1 MPSLS
6 AGASVLPDMSVNR
19 TSNSG
24 LETSVMNELDQTPL
38 DEVEK
43 DGSER
48 MTRDTEVEAI
58 FERGVGSLDQYEET
72 KDQARL
78 TEAISELQKAV
89 DLATEEYLELPKV
102 FGELGVA
109 YTWRYRQSRD
119 PADISGAVSAEKQ
132 AVLLTPDGDLR
143 LPARLGNLAH
153 TLSSRFSALG
163 DLSDLDEAISVG
175 LRAVELTPEGE
186 PNLPTRLSHLGVSY
200 TCRFEQTG
208 SLSDIAMSISLQQR
222 AVHLTQREILISPCD
237 PSDVSE
243 AIAAHRKA
251 VELTPEGDPGLRKSL
266 NNLAVA
272 CNRRFTITGDSTAL
286 SEAISAQRKAVD
298 LTLESHPEL
307 PATLNNLGVLYRH
320 RFGMTNDLSDIDDS
334 ISVLQRGVQLTPKGH
349 GNLPGRLSN
358 LGNSYVTRFEHTGDL
373 SDIAKAI
380 SVQRQAVEAT
390 PEGHAER
397 LMALSNL
404 GGSYTE
410 RCHHTG
416 SMEDFDEAIANLKA
430 AATYS
435 FGSPHRRLN
444 AARSWARM
452 SIRHTQEW
460 ENILPA
466 FDTVIHLVALVAGLE
481 KTVESRYTLL
491 RNVQGLA
498 SNAAAAACSF
508 DKVGQALEWL
518 EQGRCLVWGQ
528 LGSLR
533 TPLGDLHRVD
543 TELAERIEDVS
554 IRLQTAGGQG
564 SLHPDMP
571 LSEKMALEDNA
582 RRHLNLA
589 NEWEDLLKA
598 VRSRPGFETFL
609 QPPACSALLHHIP
622 ESGAIVVIN
631 VEPVRCDAFALIH
644 GSSEPVHIELP
655 GFSLEKAQK
664 YRKDLG
670 MQLRLRGL
678 RVREGEG
685 TMGEPPERA
694 IGFYRKKQVDGD
706 ARVVRN
712 VLKCLWEEIVQPILN
727 ALGFSRSDASPTDS
741 LPRVWWCPTG
751 PLSFLPLHAA
761 GIYGV
766 GSDEGTSDFVVS
778 SYTPTVTAITERVKN
793 ARPMD
798 GDTSGLF
805 LTCQPK
811 VPGSAPI
818 PGTASEVRLIYEKA
832 EGQGITVLKL
842 EGNEVSA
849 DKCLE
854 QMERFSIVH
863 LACHA
868 SQVVEDPLQ
877 SRFLFHEG
885 TLDLAKIMNR
895 NLKNADLAFLSAC
908 QTSTGEDQLSD
919 EAVHL
924 AGGMLAAGYRRV
936 VATMW
941 AIGDRHAPEV
951 ANDFY
956 EYLWKDGEAG
966 SGGGFSG
973 ERSAYALH
981 HAIRQLRQ
989 RLDDSEESLLTWIPY
1004 VHFGY

>member
-1 MPSLS
+1 
-6 AGASVLPDMSVNR
+6 
-19 TSNSG
+19 
-24 LETSVMNELDQTPL
+24 
-38 DEVEK
+38 
-43 DGSER
+43 
-48 MTRDTEVEAI
+48 
-58 FERGVGSLDQYEET
+58 
-72 KDQARL
+72 
-78 TEAISELQKAV
+78 
-89 DLATEEYLELPKV
+89 
-102 FGELGVA
+102 
-109 YTWRYRQSRD
+109 
-119 PADISGAVSAEKQ
+119 
-132 AVLLTPDGDLR
+132 
-143 LPARLGNLAH
+143 
-153 TLSSRFSALG
+153 
-163 DLSDLDEAISVG
+163 
-175 LRAVELTPEGE
+175 
-186 PNLPTRLSHLGVSY
+186 
-200 TCRFEQTG
+200 
-208 SLSDIAMSISLQQR
+208 
-222 AVHLTQREILISPCD
+222 
-237 PSDVSE
+237 
-243 AIAAHRKA
+243 
-251 VELTPEGDPGLRKSL
+251 
-266 NNLAVA
+266 
-272 CNRRFTITGDSTAL
+272 
-286 SEAISAQRKAVD
+286 
-298 LTLESHPEL
+298 
-307 PATLNNLGVLYRH
+307 
-320 RFGMTNDLSDIDDS
+320 
-334 ISVLQRGVQLTPKGH
+334 
-349 GNLPGRLSN
+349 
-358 LGNSYVTRFEHTGDL
+358 
-373 SDIAKAI
+373 
-380 SVQRQAVEAT
+380 
-390 PEGHAER
+390 
-397 LMALSNL
+397 
-404 GGSYTE
+404 
-410 RCHHTG
+410 
-416 SMEDFDEAIANLKA
+416 
-430 AATYS
+430 
-435 FGSPHRRLN
+435 
-444 AARSWARM
+444 M

-533 TPLGDLHRVD
+533 TPLDDLHRVD

-564 SLHPDMP
+564 SLHPDMS
-571 LSEKMALEDNA
+571 LSEKIALEDNA

-589 NEWEDLLKA
+589 NEWDDLLKA
-598 VRSRPGFETFL
+598 VRSRPG
-609 QPPACSALLHHIP
+609 
-622 ESGAIVVIN
+622 
-631 VEPVRCDAFALIH
+631 
-644 GSSEPVHIELP
+644 EPVHIELP

-706 ARVVRN
+706 ARVVCN
-712 VLKCLWEEIVQPILN
+712 VLKCLWEEIVKPILN
-727 ALGFSRSDASPTDS
+727 ALGFSPHIRSQESGGVR
-741 LPRVWWCPTG
+741 LG

-766 GSDEGTSDFVVS
+766 GSDEGISDFVVS

-798 GDTSGLF
+798 GDTSGLL

-818 PGTASEVRLIYEKA
+818 PGTASEKEARCRP
-832 EGQGITVLKL
+832 
-842 EGNEVSA
+842 N
-849 DKCLE
+849 KCLE

-956 EYLWKDGEAG
+956 DYLWKDREAQNG
-966 SGGGFSG
+966 AGFSG
-973 ERSAYALH
+973 EKSAYALH

-989 RLDDSEESLLTWIPY
+989 RLDDSEESQLTWIPY